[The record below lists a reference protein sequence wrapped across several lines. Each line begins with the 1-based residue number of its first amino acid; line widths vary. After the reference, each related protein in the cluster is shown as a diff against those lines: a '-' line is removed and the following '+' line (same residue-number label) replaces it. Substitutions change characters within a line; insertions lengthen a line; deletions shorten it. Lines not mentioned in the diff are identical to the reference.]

1 MPRVCLN
8 ALGDYGDSVSRE
20 NLANL
25 YFRLQRRFENGTGVT
40 AAETLAAREVYHC
53 RGEPEGSRT
62 AAKERSMI
70 SVIATVLN
78 EGESMHSLLRSL
90 QRQTLAP
97 DEVVI
102 VDGGSRDD
110 TVAIIRG
117 YEDRLPLRLLIE
129 AGCNIS
135 QGRNRAIE
143 AARGDIIAVTDA
155 GVRLSDDWLARIT
168 ERLRLDPALNAVG
181 GFFAA
186 DARTPFELALGA
198 TTLPLARE
206 IAAETF
212 LPSSRSIAFRK
223 AAALRVGL
231 YPEWLDYCEDLVFDL
246 RLRGAAGPFAF
257 EPRALAHFRPRAT
270 LRQYFRQYYFYAR
283 GDGKANLWFKRH
295 LVRYAVY
302 LLLAPLILAA
312 GVLIHPLMWGLYII
326 GGGVYLFQPYR
337 RLPALLR
344 GIGERSRLIWLYC
357 LVAIPWL
364 RFVGDA
370 AKMLGYPAGLRWRL
384 RQQPPDWRWRD
395 EARGED

>member
-1 MPRVCLN
+1 
-8 ALGDYGDSVSRE
+8 
-20 NLANL
+20 
-25 YFRLQRRFENGTGVT
+25 
-40 AAETLAAREVYHC
+40 
-53 RGEPEGSRT
+53 
-62 AAKERSMI
+62 MI

-78 EGESMHSLLRSL
+78 EGESMHGLLQSL
-90 QRQTLAP
+90 QRQTLPP

-135 QGRNRAIE
+135 AGRNRAIE

-155 GVRLSDDWLARIT
+155 GVRLSEDWLERISAP
-168 ERLRLDPALNAVG
+168 LRRDPALNAVG

-186 DARTPFELALGA
+186 DARTPFEIALGA

-206 IAAETF
+206 IDAESF

-223 AAALRVGL
+223 GAALRVGL

-257 EPRALAHFRPRAT
+257 EPGALAHFRPRAT

-295 LVRYAVY
+295 LVRYSVY
-302 LLLAPLILAA
+302 LLLAPLIFLA
-312 GVLIHPLMWGLYII
+312 GVWIDPQWWGLYVI
-326 GGGVYLFQPYR
+326 GGGAYLFQPYR

-344 GIGERSRLIWLYC
+344 RSGESSPFIWLYC
-357 LVAIPWL
+357 AVAIPWL
-364 RFVGDA
+364 RFVGDV
-370 AKMLGYPAGLRWRL
+370 AKMLGYPAGWRWRL
-384 RQQPPDWRWRD
+384 RHHPPDWRWGE
-395 EARGED
+395 EAGGGD